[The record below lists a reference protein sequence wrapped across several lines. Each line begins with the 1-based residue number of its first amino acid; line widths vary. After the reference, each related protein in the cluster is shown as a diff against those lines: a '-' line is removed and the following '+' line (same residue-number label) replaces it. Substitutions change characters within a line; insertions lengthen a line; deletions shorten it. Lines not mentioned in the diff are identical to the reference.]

1 MKEDIY
7 LVRCT
12 VVLPQKIGVTNIDI
26 SRASVVPDVSKL
38 GTYSYSWA
46 IKIHNNRGIHV
57 RLK

>member
-38 GTYSYSWA
+38 GT
-46 IKIHNNRGIHV
+46 
-57 RLK
+57 